1 MASVKIQRG
10 HRRRY
15 LFDVDAASHY
25 DPVPLDA
32 IEKKFDHIY
41 ESSAPIELL
50 AYFDV
55 LGAPPQS
62 QLRPLYSLIE
72 ERLPSSCFSRVWVF
86 DATIHRIYH
95 QKHSSKQGG
104 NTCNIVSLC

>member
-1 MASVKIQRG
+1 MIDRQATKELEVFQSFAG
-10 HRRRY
+10 GY

-62 QLRPLYSLIE
+62 QLRPL
-72 ERLPSSCFSRVWVF
+72 
-86 DATIHRIYH
+86 
-95 QKHSSKQGG
+95 
-104 NTCNIVSLC
+104 